1 MRTRGP
7 AACLFGLITLGAL
20 AAPALAQ
27 VDITGPDT
35 VIDFT
40 GYTGA
45 GLAASPAAG
54 QLDSDAFR
62 VLGMSGGDTNFG
74 GNYPTG
80 DSARGSSAGDVTTG
94 GLYAFTVAAGDP
106 AFGWQAETNDLTPGE
121 IHLRFDNATGA
132 AITSLTLRYEVWIRN
147 DAARASSVAIAW
159 SIDGG
164 AFVDGAATV
173 TSTAAAD
180 GAPAWGMTPVVVEL
194 TGTIPSG
201 GQLTLRWTTD
211 EAGGSGTNYDEVAL
225 DDIHVALARCGDGVI
240 QAPETCDDGDAT
252 AGDGCDAAC
261 AEEPGWDCPQAGQ
274 DCEPQC
280 DGPDAPPPPACPEEG
295 GPDGGVG
302 DDSDGDGVPDAD
314 DNCPTVRN
322 PSQAD
327 EDADG
332 QGNACDTLDPGPE
345 SGGGGCAA
353 AGGGAGQ
360 GALAALTVLALA
372 VLSRRRPARTRAR
385 ARR

>member
-147 DAARASSVAIAW
+147 DAARASSVALAI

-164 AFVDGAATV
+164 PFVDVNVTV
-173 TSTAAAD
+173 TSDAAAD
-180 GAPAWGMTPVVVEL
+180 GAPAWESSAVQVAVD
-194 TGTIPSG
+194 GTIASG

-211 EAGGSGTNYDEVAL
+211 EAGGSGTAYDELAI
-225 DDIHVALARCGDGVI
+225 DDVQILLPQCGDGVV

-295 GPDGGVG
+295 GPDGGVPSG

-327 EDADG
+327 EDGDG
-332 QGNACDTLDPGPE
+332 QGNACDTLDPGAE
-345 SGGGGCAA
+345 SGDGGCAA

-372 VLSRRRPARTRAR
+372 VLSRRRRRAPARR
-385 ARR
+385 